1 MANQTA
7 HGKEE
12 LRWCDACGTLLLGDS
27 CSVCGSGG
35 RQFRI
40 NSPGDIRPCM
50 GDSVDMV
57 LALFREAFGTDA
69 PLRGRAMFLNKIPGE
84 DRADEIVAHGAVVA
98 VMRYDIRRACMVLEL
113 RQHGAELFAPVA
125 KRSIVRFAGMS
136 GHLKGKVVPG
146 ANVTEVVGTFSEGDP
161 LILLKGGK
169 VGPGVSLCDSGSL
182 RGAERAVKIRD
193 LNAPSGIPASPKAGL
208 DTFVACN
215 KGHVRRIQRR
225 AVHEIRRFMDEG
237 NRNRLPVT
245 VSFSGGKDSLAACAL
260 AMEACGSVDLINI
273 DTGLEF
279 PETLEYV
286 DRFARMNGLRLH
298 RAVGGTGFSDNID
311 TFGPPAKDF
320 RWCCKVCK
328 LGPVTDTIDRDF
340 PRGTVTVEGNRRL
353 ESFARSKTSFV
364 TRNPF
369 VPNQINLNPIRD
381 WSAAEV
387 WLYILTHGLD
397 YNPLYDRQGL
407 REDRVLSMPRLP
419 GERVDEHAQD
429 PSGARIR
436 VGFLPRI
443 LRGIQGPPGG
453 VCVHGVLE
461 VEGPSAEDGPHRG
474 RDGPRPQ
481 AEGAARSVHE
491 DAEGR
496 IAVEAIVN
504 VPRQRDFSYVE
515 DALRT
520 VGDAKYDDAYEI
532 ALLRLPI
539 GRARLF
545 GGGQVSVNSPDARN
559 AKEVFSRAVTALV
572 RAMMCTECGICA
584 KGCPRRAITMD
595 GGMRVDP
602 GRCNSC
608 GRCERS
614 CMVVHYSDRLLSED
628 AGASPATI
636 NRP

>member
-27 CSVCGSGG
+27 CSVCGSEG

-98 VMRYDIRRACMVLEL
+98 VMRYDIRRARMVLEL
-113 RQHGAELFAPVA
+113 RQHGAELLAPVA

-182 RGAERAVKIRD
+182 RSAERAVKIRD
-193 LNAPSGIPASPKAGL
+193 LNAPSGNPVSPKAGL

-237 NRNRLPVT
+237 NRNHLPVT

-298 RAVGGTGFSDNID
+298 RAAGGTGFSDNID

-340 PRGTVTVEGNRRL
+340 PKGTVTVEGNRRL

-387 WLYILTHGLD
+387 WIYILTHGLD
-397 YNPLYDRQGL
+397 YNPLYDRG
-407 REDRVLSMPRLP
+407 P
-419 GERVDEHAQD
+419 A
-429 PSGARIR
+429 SG
-436 VGFLPRI
+436 GT
-443 LRGIQGPPGG
+443 PGG
-453 VCVHGVLE
+453 STLSCIPGGRTTSIRMP
-461 VEGPSAEDGPHRG
+461 GPGAFLRSTSIPGSGDGRSFRRRWSASRTRWVSTSG
-474 RDGPRPQ
+474 RRRSPVRP
-481 AEGAARSVHE
+481 
-491 DAEGR
+491 
-496 IAVEAIVN
+496 
-504 VPRQRDFSYVE
+504 
-515 DALRT
+515 
-520 VGDAKYDDAYEI
+520 
-532 ALLRLPI
+532 
-539 GRARLF
+539 
-545 GGGQVSVNSPDARN
+545 
-559 AKEVFSRAVTALV
+559 
-572 RAMMCTECGICA
+572 
-584 KGCPRRAITMD
+584 
-595 GGMRVDP
+595 
-602 GRCNSC
+602 
-608 GRCERS
+608 
-614 CMVVHYSDRLLSED
+614 
-628 AGASPATI
+628 
-636 NRP
+636 